1 MATQQS
7 IYGDQDLRD
16 IAAYTV
22 AETAR
27 YLRIPTPTLRTW
39 VAGRPSSPPLIA
51 ASEDDPPR
59 LSFHNVIEAY
69 TLRALRT
76 RHGVSI
82 GKARAAIKYAERKQG
97 ITRLLLRP
105 ELRTAVG
112 ELFLKKYGEL
122 INLNR
127 SGQLAIEKL
136 LKDHLKQIRYDDL
149 NLPIQL
155 FPSATAFQIIVL
167 DPRVAFGRPVI
178 SRRGISTAAIVDRAD
193 AGETVEEIAADYDLS
208 TEEVEA
214 AIVYDQ
220 AA

>member
-7 IYGDQDLRD
+7 IYGDRDPRD

-22 AETAR
+22 AEAAR
-27 YLRIPTPTLRTW
+27 YLQIPVPTLRSW
-39 VAGRPSSPPLIA
+39 VAGRPPSAPLID
-51 ASEDDPPR
+51 ASGDNPPR
-59 LSFHNVIEAY
+59 LSFNNMIEAY
-69 TLRALRT
+69 TLRALRI
-76 RHGVSI
+76 RHGVST
-82 GKARAAIKYAERKQG
+82 GKARQAIKYAERKHG

-136 LKDHLKQIRYDDL
+136 LQAHLSRIEYDDL
-149 NLPIQL
+149 KLPIQL
-155 FPSATAFQIIVL
+155 FPLDTPSRTIVI
-167 DPRVAFGRPVI
+167 DPRLAFGRPVI

-193 AGETVEEIAADYDLS
+193 AGETIEEIAADYDLS

>member
-1 MATQQS
+1 M
-7 IYGDQDLRD
+7 
-16 IAAYTV
+16 
-22 AETAR
+22 
-27 YLRIPTPTLRTW
+27 
-39 VAGRPSSPPLIA
+39 
-51 ASEDDPPR
+51 
-59 LSFHNVIEAY
+59 IEAY
-69 TLRALRT
+69 TLRALRI
-76 RHGVSI
+76 RHGVST
-82 GKARAAIKYAERKQG
+82 GKARQAIKYAERKHG

-136 LKDHLKQIRYDDL
+136 LQAHLSRIEYDDL
-149 NLPIQL
+149 KLPIQL
-155 FPSATAFQIIVL
+155 FPLDTPSRTIVI
-167 DPRVAFGRPVI
+167 DPRLAFGRPVI

-193 AGETVEEIAADYDLS
+193 AGETIEEIAADYDLS